1 MLYSVDMGKGKQ
13 FSFHF
18 ITHDCCRSWMF
29 NYAYTTGELY
39 MKVDTVFTSAW
50 SESTLEAIK
59 KARLVAGFLRYTL
72 TVYTTNR

>member
-1 MLYSVDMGKGKQ
+1 
-13 FSFHF
+13 
-18 ITHDCCRSWMF
+18 MF